1 MKYFVDVGNP
11 LFNGGDPDKEQVA
24 DAFLIHQCEDG
35 TLCVLVKAHD
45 AINIQDKQSEAWIT
59 LRYGPNE

>member
-24 DAFLIHQCEDG
+24 DAYLIHHGEDE
-35 TLCVLVKAHD
+35 TLCVLVKAYD

-59 LRYGPNE
+59 IRDGPND